1 MARVVILE
9 LDVAQE
15 SRVLSPV
22 ETALRSDL
30 KVMTLGLASLART
43 IVRQKSR
50 CRFLSE
56 GDANTRFF
64 HLQACHRRRKN
75 YLHSFQ
81 HEGALFSTDEAKS
94 GAVFDYFNRVF
105 GNHFQRSHS
114 IDLERLDLP
123 RLDLSTLAAEF
134 SDGEIMHAVLETPVD
149 RAPGPDGFTGRFY
162 RAAWTVIKAD
172 VCAIFRALWAQD
184 WRSFYLVNAA
194 NMVLLPKKDVPQ
206 GLKDYRPI
214 SLMHSFSKLFSK
226 ALALRLSPFMDRLVH
241 ANQTAFIRGRR
252 IHDNFRSVQLYCRWL
267 HAGRRPCT
275 LLKIDIA
282 KAFDSVSWTFLLQV
296 LERLGVPLACRDWVS
311 AMLSSASTKV
321 LVNGRLSRRICHAR
335 GLRQGDPL
343 SPLLFVLV
351 MEVLSSLI
359 READRRG
366 LLTPLPGDQ
375 FKHRLAV
382 YADDVVL
389 FLAPSP
395 SDFTC
400 VKSILELFAGASGL
414 LTNVDKCM
422 LSPIRCSEEQVAAVR
437 AVFPC
442 QLSPF
447 PCRYLGAPLS
457 LRRLS
462 RADEQQFVDAVA
474 RRIPTWKAGLIT
486 AAGRLTLAQSTLSA
500 IPVHVSITCVLSP
513 WAIGQIDKR
522 RRAFIWAGAESV
534 AAGKCKV
541 AWTSVCSPRA
551 FGGLGIPNL
560 RTLGFALRLRW
571 EWQRRQPDAPA
582 WARLPSKES
591 KVVLAMFDASVS
603 VVLGDGTSA
612 KFWTDRWL
620 PEGRVQSFAPNLFR
634 AIGRR
639 FLSVSVREALAARTW
654 VRHIT
659 GAPTVHVLV
668 EYVLLWERLESV
680 ALRPDVRD
688 RLVWRW
694 SADGAYSSSSAYKA
708 FFHGLSSLPGA
719 RQLWRAAVP
728 PKVKFFAWLAL
739 RGRIWT
745 AARRR
750 RHGLQADDSCAL
762 CDQEAE
768 TADHLLL
775 SCVFAR
781 EVWDRL
787 LRRAHIWL
795 DTPTGVSPFVDWCL
809 SSRKRLPREL
819 RRGFDSLALL
829 VAWSLWKERN
839 RRVFDAAA
847 SSVDDVVKGVIAEG
861 GLWVAAGFK
870 PLQAFVAPATSE

>member
-1 MARVVILE
+1 MRRFRRSIDTLLVEELHLNGRRFTWSNERSRPTLERIDRVFATVPWLEAHPFHYLHCRSTDASDHAPLILVLSTEPWARPAFRFEAFWPQVDGFLEAVALSWHGAGRQGDPCRSLDVKPRATARALKSWAASKVGSVRLQLAMARVVILE

-94 GAVFDYFNRVF
+94 GAVFDYFNGVF

-172 VCAIFRALWAQD
+172 VCAVFRALWAQD

-275 LLKIDIA
+275 LLKIGIA

-343 SPLLFVLV
+343 SP
-351 MEVLSSLI
+351 
-359 READRRG
+359 
-366 LLTPLPGDQ
+366 
-375 FKHRLAV
+375 
-382 YADDVVL
+382 
-389 FLAPSP
+389 
-395 SDFTC
+395 C
-400 VKSILELFAGASGL
+400 
-414 LTNVDKCM
+414 
-422 LSPIRCSEEQVAAVR
+422 CS
-437 AVFPC
+437 
-442 QLSPF
+442 
-447 PCRYLGAPLS
+447 
-457 LRRLS
+457 
-462 RADEQQFVDAVA
+462 
-474 RRIPTWKAGLIT
+474 
-486 AAGRLTLAQSTLSA
+486 
-500 IPVHVSITCVLSP
+500 
-513 WAIGQIDKR
+513 
-522 RRAFIWAGAESV
+522 
-534 AAGKCKV
+534 
-541 AWTSVCSPRA
+541 
-551 FGGLGIPNL
+551 
-560 RTLGFALRLRW
+560 
-571 EWQRRQPDAPA
+571 
-582 WARLPSKES
+582 
-591 KVVLAMFDASVS
+591 
-603 VVLGDGTSA
+603 
-612 KFWTDRWL
+612 
-620 PEGRVQSFAPNLFR
+620 
-634 AIGRR
+634 
-639 FLSVSVREALAARTW
+639 
-654 VRHIT
+654 
-659 GAPTVHVLV
+659 
-668 EYVLLWERLESV
+668 
-680 ALRPDVRD
+680 
-688 RLVWRW
+688 
-694 SADGAYSSSSAYKA
+694 
-708 FFHGLSSLPGA
+708 
-719 RQLWRAAVP
+719 
-728 PKVKFFAWLAL
+728 
-739 RGRIWT
+739 
-745 AARRR
+745 
-750 RHGLQADDSCAL
+750 
-762 CDQEAE
+762 
-768 TADHLLL
+768 
-775 SCVFAR
+775 
-781 EVWDRL
+781 
-787 LRRAHIWL
+787 
-795 DTPTGVSPFVDWCL
+795 CL
-809 SSRKRLPREL
+809 SWRC
-819 RRGFDSLALL
+819 
-829 VAWSLWKERN
+829 
-839 RRVFDAAA
+839 
-847 SSVDDVVKGVIAEG
+847 
-861 GLWVAAGFK
+861 
-870 PLQAFVAPATSE
+870 

>member
-1 MARVVILE
+1 
-9 LDVAQE
+9 
-15 SRVLSPV
+15 
-22 ETALRSDL
+22 
-30 KVMTLGLASLART
+30 
-43 IVRQKSR
+43 
-50 CRFLSE
+50 
-56 GDANTRFF
+56 
-64 HLQACHRRRKN
+64 
-75 YLHSFQ
+75 
-81 HEGALFSTDEAKS
+81 
-94 GAVFDYFNRVF
+94 
-105 GNHFQRSHS
+105 
-114 IDLERLDLP
+114 
-123 RLDLSTLAAEF
+123 
-134 SDGEIMHAVLETPVD
+134 
-149 RAPGPDGFTGRFY
+149 
-162 RAAWTVIKAD
+162 
-172 VCAIFRALWAQD
+172 
-184 WRSFYLVNAA
+184 
-194 NMVLLPKKDVPQ
+194 
-206 GLKDYRPI
+206 
-214 SLMHSFSKLFSK
+214 
-226 ALALRLSPFMDRLVH
+226 
-241 ANQTAFIRGRR
+241 
-252 IHDNFRSVQLYCRWL
+252 
-267 HAGRRPCT
+267 
-275 LLKIDIA
+275 
-282 KAFDSVSWTFLLQV
+282 
-296 LERLGVPLACRDWVS
+296 
-311 AMLSSASTKV
+311 
-321 LVNGRLSRRICHAR
+321 
-335 GLRQGDPL
+335 
-343 SPLLFVLV
+343 

-551 FGGLGIPNL
+551 FGGLGIPDL

-591 KVVLAMFDASVS
+591 KVVLAMYDASVS
-603 VVLGDGTSA
+603 VVLGDGASA